1 VTCRELEC
9 VGVRE
14 SRLLAATFSPWL
26 VLFLGPPCL
35 PALPAAC
42 RTAPSFN
49 PLAPPPPSP
58 HLSPLSFVC
67 IHGSLSSLYPS
78 LLTPTRDRTDRIDAH
93 THTQT
98 KDPKSLPKF
107 LLPSSST
114 TTFCLTKQSAD
125 HVLRFSL
132 SLSLSLSIHSLANS
146 HSSRS
151 S

>member
-14 SRLLAATFSPWL
+14 SRLLAATFSPLL

-35 PALPAAC
+35 PCLLPVALL
-42 RTAPSFN
+42 
-49 PLAPPPPSP
+49 PLSTLLHLPQPPS
-58 HLSPLSFVC
+58 LSSLLCC

-93 THTQT
+93 IHTET

-107 LLPSSST
+107 FLPSSST
-114 TTFCLTKQSAD
+114 TTLPCKTISGPCPKIL
-125 HVLRFSL
+125 SL
-132 SLSLSLSIHSLANS
+132 SLSLSLSLYS
-146 HSSRS
+146 
-151 S
+151 